1 MKTLVRCGDSDGRE
15 ACIRPPA
22 QPFIYPDGVLA
33 DGAPVQFW
41 TCVRTR
47 PRWEKKFASWLMDRP
62 WGFFL
67 PLVVHT
73 TRSGGKRR
81 RTLIPLFA
89 GYVFVAGRLGKGDF
103 DRTGMVVYVLQPD
116 GPAQVAQLHAE
127 LAGIWRGLAS
137 GLYAEK
143 AQTLAVGE
151 PCVIARGPLQGQRAR
166 FERRGRQGRLIL
178 QVELMG
184 GGLAVEVPEEDIE
197 ACPD

>member
-1 MKTLVRCGDSDGRE
+1 MKTMVSCG
-15 ACIRPPA
+15 ACCGSAVGERPPLL
-22 QPFIYPDGVLA
+22 PLICPDGVLA
-33 DGAPVQFW
+33 EGAPVQFW

-62 WGFFL
+62 WSFFL
-67 PLVVHT
+67 PLVAHT

-81 RTLIPLFA
+81 QSLIPLFA

-103 DRTGMVVYVLQPD
+103 DRMGMVVYVLQPD
-116 GPAQVAQLHAE
+116 GLAQVARLHAE
-127 LAGIWRGLAS
+127 LTGIWRGLAS

-143 AQTLAVGE
+143 AQTLAEGE
-151 PCVIARGPLQGQRAR
+151 LCVITHGPLQGQRAR

-178 QVELMG
+178 QVEMMG

-197 ACPD
+197 ACLD